1 MRTSISLRRSTPS
14 WMSEPT
20 PRWLV
25 AVVMGLMIAALWWYV
40 EWRTAPP
47 KPPPVKLPYD
57 K

>member
-1 MRTSISLRRSTPS
+1 
-14 WMSEPT
+14 MSEPT